1 MDTGVVDDYSLVSY
15 PTSGADCAS
24 LHQYACKKAKTS
36 VGVNVVCPTASADFN
51 TVIDTLSF
59 VDCYYFSIAENK
71 KSYTAAAASC
81 AANSGSHLVDINTND
96 EGIQVWSNLAD
107 YGNTWIGSR
116 LSSPLTNSCQACEV
130 GKYTTTPETGNTA
143 CLSCA
148 AGKYSSTTGASTSAT
163 CADCSSGTYSNQ
175 KASGCF
181 ACLAGKFLATVG
193 TSADSC
199 TGVCAAGTG
208 SNTGAT
214 AQGTTAGQCGA
225 CAAGKYSVNAGSSWG
240 CIPCAAGKFFA
251 TVGTTADSCTGVCAA
266 GTGSNTGATAL
277 GTTAGQCGACAAGKY
292 SVNVGSSWGCIPCA
306 AGKFL
311 ATVGTSEASCTGV
324 CPAGQGS
331 NSGAILAGTADG
343 QCGACA
349 AGKYSVNSG
358 LSWGCVPCAAGKF
371 LATAGTTADS
381 CTGVCAAGTGSNT
394 GAILAG
400 TADGQC
406 GACPAGTYS
415 VNSGSSWGCVPC
427 AAGKFLATVGTT
439 ADSCTATT
447 ICAAGKYRSTAG
459 TATANSLCTDCVAGT
474 SYSTT
479 TNAASCSATT
489 VCAAGKFLSTP
500 GTAIANSACT
510 DCVAGT
516 SYSTIT
522 DAASCSAKI
531 VCAAGKYIHTA
542 GTVSSMT
549 FCVNCAANYYS
560 TLPSSTEC
568 TACSANMKSVVG
580 STYCTNSILTQS
592 VSFVLANIDATLFD
606 ALSEA
611 AKAAI
616 SLAIREA
623 IQIKASSDTY
633 TIDLAN
639 IGEPDF
645 TQVANAPATRLM
657 TRSLAA
663 VSSKVTVAVDF
674 PGDPS
679 LTTKIDGAYTDFKA
693 AVVDGTFLALI
704 KTQVASVAS
713 AATLFTGVT
722 LDATTLGAEDTS
734 PTMAPVA
741 AAESKKKEDLALP
754 LGLGLGLPLGIFLV
768 VGILYYMHTNNMLGG
783 SEGKQQ
789 VQYSSSEQHEKSGV
803 ELSSA
808 VGPSSGS
815 VTVNEI

>member
-1 MDTGVVDDYSLVSY
+1 VGKFLDSAGNSVPTSCAYLDTGTEAQADYMFVSY
-15 PTSGADCAS
+15 PIPTDDCT
-24 LHQYACKKAKTS
+24 LKNQYACKKAKTS
-36 VGVNVVCPTASADFN
+36 VGANVVCPTASADFA
-51 TVIDTLSF
+51 TVINNLSF
-59 VDCYYFSIAENK
+59 KDCYYFSKSTNK
-71 KSYTAAAASC
+71 KSYTDAAASC
-81 AANSGSHLVDINTND
+81 AANSGSHLVDIKTINEGYLVWNYLQGYTN
-96 EGIQVWSNLAD
+96 A
-107 YGNTWIGSR
+107 WIGFS
-116 LSSPLTNSCQACEV
+116 SCQACEA
-130 GKYTTTPETGNTA
+130 GKYTTTSDTGNTA
-143 CLSCA
+143 CLSCP

-163 CADCSSGTYSNQ
+163 
-175 KASGCF
+175 
-181 ACLAGKFLATVG
+181 
-193 TSADSC
+193 
-199 TGVCAAGTG
+199 
-208 SNTGAT
+208 
-214 AQGTTAGQCGA
+214 
-225 CAAGKYSVNAGSSWG
+225 
-240 CIPCAAGKFFA
+240 
-251 TVGTTADSCTGVCAA
+251 
-266 GTGSNTGATAL
+266 
-277 GTTAGQCGACAAGKY
+277 
-292 SVNVGSSWGCIPCA
+292 
-306 AGKFL
+306 
-311 ATVGTSEASCTGV
+311 
-324 CPAGQGS
+324 
-331 NSGAILAGTADG
+331 
-343 QCGACA
+343 
-349 AGKYSVNSG
+349 
-358 LSWGCVPCAAGKF
+358 
-371 LATAGTTADS
+371 
-381 CTGVCAAGTGSNT
+381 
-394 GAILAG
+394 
-400 TADGQC
+400 
-406 GACPAGTYS
+406 
-415 VNSGSSWGCVPC
+415 
-427 AAGKFLATVGTT
+427 
-439 ADSCTATT
+439 
-447 ICAAGKYRSTAG
+447 
-459 TATANSLCTDCVAGT
+459 
-474 SYSTT
+474 
-479 TNAASCSATT
+479 
-489 VCAAGKFLSTP
+489 
-500 GTAIANSACT
+500 
-510 DCVAGT
+510 
-516 SYSTIT
+516 
-522 DAASCSAKI
+522 
-531 VCAAGKYIHTA
+531 
-542 GTVSSMT
+542 
-549 FCVNCAANYYS
+549 
-560 TLPSSTEC
+560 C